1 MLPSHESLPA
11 LLSSVTSVGAL
22 IMQGLKR
29 SVSIMEQCSVRG
41 DFRLW
46 VEKMCARLG
55 RVGGSSVDTDAFCAS
70 VSSVESLGM
79 GAHHDLVGF

>member
-1 MLPSHESLPA
+1 
-11 LLSSVTSVGAL
+11 
-22 IMQGLKR
+22 
-29 SVSIMEQCSVRG
+29 MEQCSVRG

-46 VEKMCARLG
+46 VEKMCTRLG